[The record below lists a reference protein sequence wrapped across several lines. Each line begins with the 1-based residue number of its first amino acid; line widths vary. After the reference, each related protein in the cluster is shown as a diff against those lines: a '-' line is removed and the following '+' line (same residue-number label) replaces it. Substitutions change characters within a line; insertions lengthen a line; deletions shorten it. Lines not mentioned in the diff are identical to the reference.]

1 MSTGT
6 PSPKDLS
13 SQEKRALL
21 EKLLR
26 ERATKTDAVQTEKRS
41 SVSQANT
48 TGTIAVQS
56 RDQEY
61 FPLSAAQQ
69 RLLFLDQFEPNT
81 ATYNTALAFRLIGP
95 LHVDALEQSLDAIVQ
110 RHEALHTVFHIQ
122 DEQGVQKVLQGA
134 ALFMP
139 VVDLESIAQEER
151 EAEMI
156 RLGNQEACSPFNL
169 AEDLKLRAKLFRLS
183 REEHVI
189 VVTMHH
195 IASDGWS
202 FGVFMRELT
211 MFYEGYV
218 TGKPVQLPPLPVQY
232 IDYASWHQEWLRS
245 DAVKTQLAYWK
256 KQLEGAPAVIEL
268 PTDRPRPAL
277 QTFRGEWHHTEY
289 GPEFTAALKSFAREE
304 GATLFMVLLAA
315 FETLLYRYTGQDDI
329 LIGSPIA
336 GRTHPETRELI
347 GLFINTMVLR
357 ADLSNNP
364 TFRELVARVRQ
375 AAYSSYENQD
385 VPFEKLVEELQPQ
398 RDLSHSPLFQ
408 VMFILQSQ
416 PLPGLKLHNL
426 RSSPIVEINPK
437 TSKFDITISLI
448 EQEGALTTVFE
459 YNPDL
464 FDAATISRMAEHYEE
479 LLKGILKDPDQ
490 HLADL
495 PVLTQ
500 TEKYQ
505 LLVDWNN
512 TELNYPADVC
522 VSKLFEKQ
530 VSQSPA
536 ATAVTFEDKSLT
548 YQQLNEQANQL
559 AHHLKTLGVK
569 PDTLVGIYMERSLEM
584 VVGLLGILKAGGA
597 YVPLDP
603 AFPSDRLEFMLSDS
617 NAAILIT
624 QESLA
629 DQLAAPQELKLVCID
644 KDWTI
649 IAREST
655 ENLATQAKPEDLAYV
670 IYTSG
675 STGRPKGVQ
684 IQQQSLVNFL
694 TSMRREPGM
703 TEQDALLSVTTLSF
717 DIAGLEIF
725 LPLTTGARL
734 ELVSRE
740 TATDGVQLM
749 AALETCGAT
758 VMQAT
763 PITWRMLIDAG
774 WQGNHQ
780 LKILCGGEALPLD
793 LAKQILARCGSLWNM
808 YGPTET
814 TIWSTLRQV
823 WPDDTEISIGKP
835 IGNTKCYIL
844 DSHMQPVPVGV
855 SGDLYIGG
863 DGLARGYLSRPEL
876 TAEKFVPNPF
886 SVQPGARLYKTGDL
900 AKYKPNGEI
909 YYLGRGDNQIKIR
922 GFRVEL
928 GEIEAV
934 LAQHPA
940 IREIVVIVRE
950 DHPGDKRLVGY
961 PILKEGAPEPN
972 STDLRAFAREQLPEY
987 MIPSAFVFLQE
998 YPLTPNKKID
1008 RKALPAP
1015 DQSRPD
1021 LDRQYVAPRDEIE
1034 EGVTNIFAGVLKLE
1048 RVGIQDNFFDLGG
1061 HSLLATQVISRVRG
1075 DLHVDLPLRAL
1086 FETLTPE
1093 ELSKRIKAIRRLR
1106 EDQLKAVPLAS
1117 SDDDDREE
1125 FRP

>member
-1 MSTGT
+1 MSTL

-13 SQEKRALL
+13 PQEKRALL

-26 ERATKTDAVQTEKRS
+26 ERAAKSSDAQLEKNSSTSQRAHSTGSIPVQR
-41 SVSQANT
+41 
-48 TGTIAVQS
+48 
-56 RDQEY
+56 RDREY

-81 ATYNTALAFRLIGP
+81 ATYNTSLAFRLIGP
-95 LHVDALEQSLDAIVQ
+95 LHVDALQQSLNEIVQ
-110 RHEALHTVFHIQ
+110 RHEVLRTVFHVQ
-122 DEQGVQKVLQGA
+122 NEEGVQAVLQGTA
-134 ALFMP
+134 FSLP
-139 VVDLESIAQEER
+139 VVDLESIAEGER
-151 EAEMI
+151 EAEMF
-156 RLGNQEACSPFNL
+156 RLANQEASSPFDL
-169 AEDLKLRAKLFRLS
+169 AKDLKLRVKLFRLR
-183 REEHVI
+183 REEHIIVI
-189 VVTMHH
+189 TMHH

-211 MFYEGYV
+211 LLYEGYV
-218 TGKPVQLPPLPVQY
+218 TGKPVQLPALPVQY
-232 IDYASWHQEWLRS
+232 IDYASWHQEWLQS
-245 DAVKTQLAYWK
+245 EAVKTQLAYWK

-268 PTDRPRPAL
+268 PIDRPRPAL
-277 QTFRGEWHHTEY
+277 QTFRGEWHHTRY
-289 GPEFTAALKSFAREE
+289 GPELTASLKSFARGE

-315 FETLLYRYTGQDDI
+315 FETLLYRYTSQDDI

-336 GRTHPETRELI
+336 GRTNPETKELI
-347 GLFINTMVLR
+347 GLFINTIVLR

-375 AAYSSYENQD
+375 AAYRSYENQD

-408 VMFILQSQ
+408 VMFVLQNQ
-416 PLPGLKLHNL
+416 PLPGLRLHQL
-426 RSSPIVEINPK
+426 TSTPIIEINPRA
-437 TSKFDITISLI
+437 SKFDLTLSLT
-448 EQEGALTTVFE
+448 EQEGGLTTVFE

-464 FDAATISRMAEHYEE
+464 FDAATIARMVAHYEE
-479 LLKGILKDPDQ
+479 LLNGLLKDPDQ
-490 HLADL
+490 HIADL
-495 PVLTQ
+495 PLLTQ
-500 TEKYQ
+500 AEKYQ
-505 LLVDWNN
+505 LLVEWNN
-512 TELNYPADVC
+512 TQLDYPADTS
-522 VSKLFEKQ
+522 VSELFE
-530 VSQSPA
+530 SQALQAPDA
-536 ATAVTFEDKSLT
+536 IAVTFEGKSLT
-548 YQQLNEQANQL
+548 YQQLNQRANQL
-559 AHHLKTLGVK
+559 AHHLQGLGVK

-603 AFPSDRLEFMLSDS
+603 AFPSDRLEFMLADS
-617 NAAILIT
+617 QAAILLT
-624 QESLA
+624 QEKLA
-629 DQLAAPQELKLVCID
+629 DQLATPPEMKLVCLD
-644 KDWTI
+644 KDWAV
-649 IAREST
+649 IAREVK
-655 ENLATQAKPEDLAYV
+655 ENLVPQAKPEHLAYV

-675 STGRPKGVQ
+675 STGKPKGVQ

-694 TSMRREPGM
+694 TSMRQTPGL
-703 TEQDALLSVTTLSF
+703 TDQDVLLSVTTLSF

-734 ELVSRE
+734 ELASRE
-740 TATDGVQLM
+740 TATDGMQLM
-749 AALETCGAT
+749 AILETCGAT

-774 WQGNHQ
+774 WQGNPQ
-780 LKILCGGEALPLD
+780 LKILCGGEALPME

-823 WPDDTEISIGKP
+823 LPEDTEISIGKP

-844 DSHMQPVPVGV
+844 DSHLQPVPIGV
-855 SGDLYIGG
+855 AGDLYIGG
-863 DGLARGYLSRPEL
+863 DGLARGYLNRPEL
-876 TAEKFVPNPF
+876 TEEKFIPNPF

-900 AKYKPNGEI
+900 AKYRANGEI

-961 PILKEGAPEPN
+961 PVLQEGAEKST

-987 MIPSAFVFLQE
+987 MIPSAFVFMQE

-1015 DQSRPD
+1015 DQSRPE
-1021 LDRQYVAPRDEIE
+1021 LAHQYVAPRDEVE
-1034 EGVTNIFAGVLKLE
+1034 AGVTNIFAGVLKLE
-1048 RVGIQDNFFDLGG
+1048 RVGVQDNFFDLGG

-1086 FETLTPE
+1086 FEALTPE
-1093 ELSKRIKAIRRLR
+1093 ELSKRIKAIRQLR
-1106 EDQLKAVPLAS
+1106 EDQLQAVPLAAS
-1117 SDDDDREE
+1117 DDDREE

>member
-1 MSTGT
+1 MSTNM
-6 PSPKDLS
+6 PSANDLS
-13 SQEKRALL
+13 PQEKRALL

-26 ERATKTDAVQTEKRS
+26 ERVAKNDNAPAEKKSSASQTATNA
-41 SVSQANT
+41 
-48 TGTIAVQS
+48 GTIPVQR
-56 RDQEY
+56 RDREY

-81 ATYNTALAFRLIGP
+81 AAYNTSLAFRLFGP
-95 LHVDALEQSLDAIVQ
+95 LQVDTLERSLNDIVQ
-110 RHEALHTVFHIQ
+110 RHESLRTVFHVQ
-122 DEQGVQKVLQGA
+122 NEQGMQKVLQEA
-134 ALFMP
+134 ALSLR
-139 VVDLESIAQEER
+139 VVDLASIPQEKR
-151 EAEMI
+151 ETEMI
-156 RLGNQEACSPFNL
+156 RLANEEAAGPFDL
-169 AEDLKLRAKLFRLS
+169 AKDLKIRAGLFRLGH
-183 REEHVI
+183 EEHVFVI
-189 VVTMHH
+189 TLHH

-211 MFYEGYV
+211 MFYDGYA
-218 TGKPVQLPPLPVQY
+218 TGKPAQLPPLLVQY
-232 IDYASWHQEWLRS
+232 IDYATWHQEWLQS
-245 DAVKTQLAYWK
+245 EAVKTQLAYWK
-256 KQLEGAPAVIEL
+256 KQLERAPSVIEL

-277 QTFRGEWHHTEY
+277 QTFRGEWHHTAY
-289 GPEFTAALKSFAREE
+289 SPELTASLKSFARGE

-336 GRTHPETRELI
+336 GRTQPETKELI
-347 GLFINTMVLR
+347 GLFINTIVLR

-364 TFRELVARVRQ
+364 TFRELVRRVRQ
-375 AAYSSYENQD
+375 SAFSFYENQD

-408 VMFILQSQ
+408 VMFVLQNQ
-416 PLPGLKLHNL
+416 PIPGLKLYNL
-426 RSSPIVEINPK
+426 TSEPVIDINPK
-437 TSKFDITISLI
+437 TSKFDLTLSLI
-448 EQEGALTTVFE
+448 EREGGLTTVFE

-464 FDAATISRMAEHYEE
+464 FDSTTISRMADHYEE

-490 HLADL
+490 HLAEL

-500 TEKYQ
+500 TEKTK
-505 LLVDWNN
+505 LLVEWNN

-522 VSKLFEKQ
+522 VSELFEKQ
-530 VSQSPA
+530 VSQSPN
-536 ATAVTFEDKSLT
+536 ATAVTFEGSSLS
-548 YQQLNEQANQL
+548 YQQLNERANQL
-559 AHHLKTLGVK
+559 ARHLRNLGVK
-569 PDTLVGIYMERSLEM
+569 PDSLVGIYMERSLDM
-584 VVGLLGILKAGGA
+584 VVSLLGILKAGGA

-603 AFPSDRLEFMLSDS
+603 AFPSDRLEFMLADS
-617 NAAILIT
+617 RAAILIT
-624 QESLA
+624 QERLA
-629 DQLAAPQELKLVCID
+629 DQLATPQEMKLVCID
-644 KDWTI
+644 QDWST
-649 IAREST
+649 IARESK
-655 ENLATQAKPEDLAYV
+655 EDLVPQAKPEHLAYM

-684 IQQQSLVNFL
+684 IEQRSLVNFL
-694 TSMRREPGM
+694 ASMRQTPGL
-703 TEQDALLSVTTLSF
+703 TDQDTLLSVTTLSF

-740 TATDGVQLM
+740 TATDGRQLM
-749 AALETCGAT
+749 AALETSGVT

-774 WQGNHQ
+774 WQGNNQ

-793 LAKQILARCGSLWNM
+793 LAKQILVRCGSLWNM

-823 WPDDTEISIGKP
+823 LPEDTEISIGKP

-844 DSHMQPVPVGV
+844 DSHLQPVPIGV
-855 SGDLYIGG
+855 SGELYIGG
-863 DGLARGYLSRPEL
+863 DGLARGYLNRPEL
-876 TAEKFVPNPF
+876 TAEKFVSNPF

-900 AKYKPNGEI
+900 AKYKPNGDI
-909 YYLGRGDNQIKIR
+909 QYLGRGDNQIKIR

-934 LAQHPA
+934 LAQHSA
-940 IREIVVIVRE
+940 IHEIVVIVRE

-961 PILKEGAPEPN
+961 PILKEGAQEPAA
-972 STDLRAFAREQLPEY
+972 TELRMFAREQLPEY

-1015 DQSRPD
+1015 DQSRPE
-1021 LDRQYVAPRDEIE
+1021 LDHQYVAPRDEIE
-1034 EGVTNIFAGVLKLE
+1034 ASVTNIFAGVLKLE

-1086 FETLTPE
+1086 FEALTPE
-1093 ELSKRIKAIRRLR
+1093 ELSKRIKAIHRLR
-1106 EDQLKAVPLAS
+1106 EDQLQAVPLAS
-1117 SDDDDREE
+1117 SEDDREE